1 LSEEELSE
9 LQAQMSEVGEEMS
22 YSKNES
28 YVTYKEAYLSSQY
41 DQIVREYF
49 LVPSTPMKVTKY
61 VEIPFIIGETKE
73 KCTVLIKSDMITDL
87 IVPEEVKL
95 KINEML

>member
-95 KINEML
+95 KINEIL